1 MRLEI
6 WHVGKTKNNWILEG
20 ETQYLKKCR
29 RFSAIEESVI
39 PGTKSKSAAIA
50 KKEESE
56 RILAR
61 LQRAPKIYTILL
73 DERGKMRS
81 SVEFAKHLEN
91 TFMHRGASL
100 RFITGGPFGV
110 SEKVRQACDEIIS
123 LSPMVF
129 THEMVRLI
137 LLEQIY
143 RAFTI
148 LRGESYHHI

>member
-1 MRLEI
+1 MHLEV
-6 WHVGKTKNNWILEG
+6 WHVGKTKNKWIQEG
-20 ETQYLKKCR
+20 EKHFRHKCR
-29 RFSAIEESVI
+29 RFTSIEEILI
-39 PGTKSKSAAIA
+39 PSTKSKSSLAA
-50 KKEESE
+50 KNEESG
-56 RILAR
+56 RIVAR
-61 LQRAPKIYTILL
+61 IQRAPKIYTILL

-81 SVEFAKHLEN
+81 SIEFARHLEH

-110 SEKVRQACDEIIS
+110 DENVRQACDEVIS

-129 THEMVRLI
+129 THEMVRII

-148 LRGESYHHI
+148 LRGESYHHT

>member
-6 WHVGKTKNNWILEG
+6 WHVGKTKNNWIHEG
-20 ETQYLKKCR
+20 ETEYFKKCR
-29 RFSAIEESVI
+29 RFTTIEEIII
-39 PGTKSKSAAIA
+39 PGAKSKSSVSA
-50 KKEESE
+50 KKDESE
-56 RILAR
+56 RILTR
-61 LQRAPKIYTILL
+61 LERAPKIYTFLL

-81 SVEFAKHLEN
+81 SVQFAKHLES

-110 SEKVRQACDEIIS
+110 SDQVRNACDEMIS

-129 THEMVRLI
+129 THEMVRVI

-148 LRGESYHHI
+148 LRGESYHHV